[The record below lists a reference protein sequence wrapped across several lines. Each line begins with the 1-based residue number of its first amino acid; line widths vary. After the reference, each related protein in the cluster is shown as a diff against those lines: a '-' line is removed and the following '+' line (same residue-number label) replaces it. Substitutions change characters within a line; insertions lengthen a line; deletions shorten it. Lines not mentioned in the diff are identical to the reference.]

1 MREAFNRLSKDERHI
16 LSEVAV
22 NPIFKQITQRSLH
35 QARGDTLMLDPDDK
49 LFNAKYR
56 ALQMHI
62 DFIEEIINMNT
73 RLFDEFYKPQ
83 QVQDVKES

>member
-1 MREAFNRLSKDERHI
+1 MREAFQRLSKDERHI

-22 NPIFKQITQRSLH
+22 NPMFKHITQMSLN
-35 QARGDTLMLDPDDK
+35 QARGDILMLDPDDK

-62 DFIEEIINMNT
+62 DFVEEIVSMNL
-73 RLFDEFYKPQ
+73 RLFNEFYQPQ
-83 QVQDVKES
+83 QGQDVKE